1 MLVSGWW
8 NKWRFWSILLFD
20 INVSFSLFVSPG
32 RFLTVNGSALT
43 GPWVLS
49 PWLRATHWPC
59 GLDITVFLHPRQ
71 SGRYTVWLI
80 ERDKPPLA
88 LLTTEHPHVI
98 GWVCQRQ
105 HSHIQ
110 RGCYSTLE
118 PCDIESDIHNTIPF
132 ALSAIFAQVKDQLL
146 NLGSNLLLQ

>member
-1 MLVSGWW
+1 MRTSDTMNFCTQQNLIEI
-8 NKWRFWSILLFD
+8 FWSI
-20 INVSFSLFVSPG
+20 SFTLFVFPG

-49 PWLRATHWPC
+49 PWLRATHRPC
-59 GLDITVFLHPRQ
+59 GLDVTVFLHPRQ

-105 HSHIQ
+105 HSRIQ
-110 RGCYSTLE
+110 RSRCFSTLG
-118 PCDIESDIHNTIPF
+118 PLDSESDLHNTARPRPF
-132 ALSAIFAQVKDQLL
+132 ALS
-146 NLGSNLLLQ
+146 LQFLHRLTI